1 MSWAKLRK
9 IIDAAD
15 HKNMEELTGI
25 KL

>member
-9 IIDAAD
+9 IIDAAG
-15 HKNMEELTGI
+15 HKNMEELIGI